1 LRATESEK
9 AVALH
14 AKHHDQVQSAVTA
27 FWKTIQQELAD
38 ARTVESKR
46 NPQEQKAVAFLN
58 TVIKLPNASAEEK
71 QLCAAAIHAIGKARF
86 QPLARDIAK
95 LLNSQKTKQVHTSIL
110 VERLMALIGKYP
122 LILDDE
128 DGPGSIAIRRQET
141 AASPDIII
149 SESFS

>member
-1 LRATESEK
+1 M
-9 AVALH
+9 ALH